1 MMGAAMDSQILV
13 DQLGGSMWLVV
24 LAGEHDLST
33 APRLSQAL
41 ADIERHG
48 TDVLLDLSE
57 ATFIDSSILQTLF
70 QHAGHPDERVAIV
83 SPPGTMP
90 RRLLELTRFDQHI
103 RVCDTRT
110 EGLLALG
117 R

>member
-1 MMGAAMDSQILV
+1 MDSRMLV

-41 ADIERHG
+41 AEIERHG

-57 ATFIDSSILQTLF
+57 ATFIDSSVLQTLF
-70 QHAGHPDERVAIV
+70 GYPGEGVVIV
-83 SPPGTMP
+83 SPPGTAP
-90 RRLLELTRFDQHI
+90 RRVLEMTGFDQHV